1 MDLFRAGLLSYTG
14 GLALL
19 ALLLVAITVLK
30 QLGVSF
36 GEALYLSVL
45 GLTVVGYGIT
55 ERHLRREKSK

>member
-1 MDLFRAGLLSYTG
+1 MFRAGLLSYTG

-19 ALLLVAITVLK
+19 TLLLIAITVLK
-30 QLGVSF
+30 QLGVSV

-45 GLTVVGYGIT
+45 GLTVVSYGIT

>member
-1 MDLFRAGLLSYTG
+1 MG

-19 ALLLVAITVLK
+19 ALLLIAATVLK

-45 GLTVVGYGIT
+45 GLTVMSYGIT
-55 ERHLRREKSK
+55 EWRLRREE

>member
-1 MDLFRAGLLSYTG
+1 M
-14 GLALL
+14 L

>member
-1 MDLFRAGLLSYTG
+1 LFRAGLLSYTG

-19 ALLLVAITVLK
+19 TLLLIAITVLK
-30 QLGVSF
+30 QLGVSV

-45 GLTVVGYGIT
+45 GLTVVSYGIT